1 MPANL
6 VKRAIEQ
13 SRNREPLVNAMALLG
28 GARVLAAVDQ
38 EAAKQAFAEGVTAAE
53 NLPLAARH
61 LELVLDQAIQLGTM
75 ADPLAAL
82 ALFRR
87 LPSGQHRLWPSSTGS
102 MLLRSLAQSGEV
114 ETAIELLEDLNC
126 ETGDADVVVRI
137 ASDPALQRRA
147 MLAARERWRA
157 LRKRPDFPWPA
168 LAQNGFYRLFSQH
181 WQKLEPSEAET
192 WLDEIL
198 LAIETDPDHPTSARF
213 GEHVELHSIRDMHLF
228 EILNVLSTLK
238 PPDQVEAI
246 LQAHPDVADAARV
259 YSLGLESSRAQQRP
273 APEGGRCGVGFV
285 CSSSGSGGDRL
296 SVAAMM
302 AAQRGDPSA
311 VQPLLAEARRLHLED
326 TETNDPNL
334 IPRIFWTSY
343 HACKVAMYWAGKHLG
358 KDAEPL
364 LAEIQDPD
372 FALLASID
380 LAAGALGLPQHSGVR
395 IEHYPKGNYRK

>member
-13 SRNREPLVNAMALLG
+13 SRSREPLVRVMALLG
-28 GARVLAAVDQ
+28 GARVLATVDQ
-38 EAAKQAFAEGVTAAE
+38 EAAKQAFAEGVATAE

-82 ALFRR
+82 SLFRR
-87 LPSGQHRLWPSSTGS
+87 LPSGEHRLWPSPTGS
-102 MLLRSLAQSGEV
+102 MLVRSLLQSGDV

-126 ETGDADVVVRI
+126 ETGEADVVVRV

-168 LAQNGFYRLFSQH
+168 LAQHEFYRLFSQH
-181 WQKLEPSEAET
+181 WRKLEPSEAET

-198 LAIETDPDHPTSARF
+198 LAIETDPDHPAGFRF
-213 GEHVELHSIRDMHLF
+213 GDGVELHSARDGHLF
-228 EILNVLSTLK
+228 EILNVLRTLK

-246 LQAHPDVADAARV
+246 LRVHPDVDAARV
-259 YSLGLESSRAQQRP
+259 YLLSLETSTAQQRP
-273 APEGGRCGVGFV
+273 APQSGRREGSIGG
-285 CSSSGSGGDRL
+285 SSGFGDRR
-296 SVAAMM
+296 VAAMR

-326 TETNDPNL
+326 TDTNDPNL
-334 IPRIFWTSY
+334 IPRIFWPSY
-343 HACKVAMYWAGKHLG
+343 HAYKVAMYWAGKHLG

-380 LAAGALGLPQHSGVR
+380 LAAGALGLPQHSGVQ
-395 IEHYPKGNYRK
+395 IEHYPKGTHRKCRK